1 LTSELKLTSLLS
13 NNHLWVARKTLYGSG
28 DHLLVIKVLLV
39 HLFSIS
45 VGQLPL
51 KSIRQLLS
59 RLATNDFRENRLI
72 VLLQGKVFL
81 VILLDSLLALLNF
94 FEIVFDGAVAK
105 FP

>member
-1 LTSELKLTSLLS
+1 
-13 NNHLWVARKTLYGSG
+13 
-28 DHLLVIKVLLV
+28 
-39 HLFSIS
+39 

-81 VILLDSLLALLNF
+81 VILHDSLALLYF
-94 FEIVFDGAVAK
+94 FEIVFDGAGGEV
-105 FP
+105 F